1 MRAHDRLVRLREVAA
16 MVGLSKATIYRKVRA
31 GEFPAPVSVGSQSV
45 RWRESDLQ
53 AWIAALSQR
62 AA

>member
-1 MRAHDRLVRLREVAA
+1 MRAHDRLVRMREVIG
-16 MVGLSKATIYRKVRA
+16 MVGLSKATIYRKVRTR
-31 GEFPAPVSVGSQSV
+31 EFPAPVSVGGHSV
-45 RWRESDLQ
+45 RWRESELL